1 MWLLS
6 DSSGSVSANGTR
18 ASRHPRN
25 EQAPRAIGQSG
36 RRAAQP
42 GRNERKRESEIYRP
56 GEPEVPGKQSVVSFE
71 GWYQHWHCEV
81 LSPEVAC
88 AACGVTI

>member
-56 GEPEVPGKQSVVSFE
+56 GEPGVPSNEECGKFQRMAPTL
-71 GWYQHWHCEV
+71 V
-81 LSPEVAC
+81 L
-88 AACGVTI
+88 